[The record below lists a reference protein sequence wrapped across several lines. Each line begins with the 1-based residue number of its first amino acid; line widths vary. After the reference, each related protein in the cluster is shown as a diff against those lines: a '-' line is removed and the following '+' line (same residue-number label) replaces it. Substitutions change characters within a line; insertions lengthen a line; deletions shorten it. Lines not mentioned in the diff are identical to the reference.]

1 MQTNG
6 VIQRKLALLDNYL
19 IRLQQQLN
27 DVDSESFKND
37 WALQRMAERSLQV
50 MIKVVVDIA
59 ERIIALKNAGPVASA
74 AQALEKL
81 VDLTVIKSAQPY
93 TEMIRFRNLIVHQYE
108 EINPDIVYHIAKNN
122 LDTFR
127 QFRDEIDKL

>member
-19 IRLQQQLN
+19 IRLQQQLD
-27 DVDSESFKND
+27 DVDSETFKND
-37 WALQRMAERSLQV
+37 WAMQRMAERSLQV
-50 MIKVVVDIA
+50 MIEVVVDIA

-81 VDLTVIKSAQPY
+81 VDLKVIKSAQPY

-108 EINPDIVYHIAKNN
+108 EINPDIVYNIATNY

-127 QFRDEIDKL
+127 HFRDEIDKL

>member
-6 VIQRKLALLDNYL
+6 VIQRKFALLDNYL

-27 DVDSESFKND
+27 DVDSESFKNA

>member
-108 EINPDIVYHIAKNN
+108 EINPDIVYNIAKNN

>member
-6 VIQRKLALLDNYL
+6 VIQRKFALLDNYL
-19 IRLQQQLN
+19 IRLQQQLD
-27 DVDSESFKND
+27 DVDSETFKND

-50 MIKVVVDIA
+50 MIEVVVDIA

-74 AQALEKL
+74 AHALEKL

>member
-19 IRLQQQLN
+19 IRLQQQLD
-27 DVDSESFKND
+27 DVDSETFKND